1 MRIARLAMAA
11 LLLAVSACSGTAS
24 VKEAEKEVAAF
35 HRNLDKGN
43 YDAIWKDSSEQ
54 ITKGETKE
62 KLVGLLTA
70 IHERFGNVK
79 ESKQAGWKV
88 NVNNG
93 VSTTEVTM
101 TTTFD
106 KGTLEEHF
114 VFLNTSDGQ
123 KLAGYQFNEK

>member
-1 MRIARLAMAA
+1 MAMAA

-62 KLVGLLTA
+62 KLV
-70 IHERFGNVK
+70 VY
-79 ESKQAGWKV
+79 
-88 NVNNG
+88 
-93 VSTTEVTM
+93 VTLYAN
-101 TTTFD
+101 D
-106 KGTLEEHF
+106 
-114 VFLNTSDGQ
+114 
-123 KLAGYQFNEK
+123 LAHLWVRPLAMFNEEVVVGGERRPRFQWVGDR